1 MDSSQYA
8 YTGQSSARF
17 QVSPITLSERWSFR
31 CYGYHTSK
39 PQVWSEG
46 SDILELLVSGTLQKP
61 TIWAEPGSVITSGN
75 PVTIWCEGTKETQMY
90 FLYKE
95 GSPAPWRRLSA
106 PLPDHKAKFSIPFL
120 TEYNA
125 GRYRCYCFNSAGW
138 TQHSDALELVVTGV
152 YTKPTLSALPYPV
165 VPLGGSVTFS
175 CTSNQRFNGFI
186 LIKDEQFS
194 SSMDSQYVYTEQSSA
209 RFQVGPI
216 TLSERWSFRCYG
228 YHTSKPQVWSEGS
241 DILELLVSGTLQ
253 KPSIWAE
260 PGSVITSGNSVTIWC
275 EGTMETQ
282 MYFLY
287 KEGIQAPWGR
297 LTSPVPDHKARFFIP
312 SMTVYNA
319 GRYRCYCYNSAG
331 WTQHSDTLELV
342 GTGSS
347 RKPFLITQ
355 QRPLL
360 APGEK
365 LTLQCYSDM
374 SYDRFALSKEGRS
387 DVPQMSAHFTQA
399 GKSHANF
406 TLHSV
411 DFTTGG
417 QYRCHG
423 SYNTSFEWSVPSDPL
438 DILITGHPPVTPNL
452 SVHPG
457 TTVSSGEKL
466 TLLCK
471 SSIPVDSFLLFK
483 EGAFHS
489 HMHQISKLQDSQYQA
504 EFSMSA
510 VTPSIRGTYM
520 CFGSQR
526 SSPYL
531 LSHPSV
537 PMEIIVSGLARYQKI
552 LIGVSVGFLLL
563 LFLLALLLLL
573 RLRNQKKCSK
583 GLQTVTN
590 LQHSAG
596 AGEPVTRDRG
606 IQKSPAAA
614 IQEETLY
621 TMVKGT
627 QIKESMELDI
637 MNQHEENHPKDLY
650 AQVKPSRLRRAE
662 PTSPFLMPKEPLD
675 SNNRQAKEDKAA
687 ASKEPCDVTYA
698 QLHIMTPRQRQLNL
712 ASFRPKSPT

>member
-241 DILELLVSGTLQ
+241 DILELLVS
-253 KPSIWAE
+253 
-260 PGSVITSGNSVTIWC
+260 
-275 EGTMETQ
+275 
-282 MYFLY
+282 
-287 KEGIQAPWGR
+287 
-297 LTSPVPDHKARFFIP
+297 
-312 SMTVYNA
+312 
-319 GRYRCYCYNSAG
+319 
-331 WTQHSDTLELV
+331 
-342 GTGSS
+342 GSS

-675 SNNRQAKEDKAA
+675 SNNRQAKEDKVRDHQAA